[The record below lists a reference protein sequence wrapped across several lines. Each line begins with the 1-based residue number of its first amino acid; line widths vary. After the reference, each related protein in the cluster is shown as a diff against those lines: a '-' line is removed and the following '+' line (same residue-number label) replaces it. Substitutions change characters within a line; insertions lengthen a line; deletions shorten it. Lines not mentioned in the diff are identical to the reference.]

1 MRNGRR
7 QNRGSHSHN
16 RHLKD
21 IADLTPLPSLSLS
34 HQPKPPRHIVN
45 VAAAFA
51 GAPVRCIKFA
61 AAFSG
66 APRFRAHS
74 GSSPIQYRQAIGLVI
89 RTQTRCVPHVVEGGG
104 GERVRGNCA
113 CVPLQPLH
121 CPYRVSAPSTRMS
134 ADGEVRATSR
144 CERNRSLLSRG
155 ACAQRRRMCAT
166 AALVLKAHAR
176 I

>member
-21 IADLTPLPSLSLS
+21 IADLTPLPSPSLS
-34 HQPKPPRHIVN
+34 HQPKPPSHIVN

-166 AALVLKAHAR
+166 AGLVLKAHAR